1 MKNFLILFVFIV
13 CTNVFAQTNNYH
25 DTQGKI
31 EISDNGQSVY
41 TLPIAMPPSIQDV
54 GPTINLVY
62 SSGQLGGIAGQ
73 GWGISS
79 ISNISRVSTRID
91 IDGFVDGVDFDS
103 NDKLAFDGQ
112 RLILVSG
119 TYWAD
124 GSIYKTEVLS
134 NSKIELKGSGAS
146 MYFIATSP
154 DGSRAWYGNYGGM
167 NATDLTAY
175 YITRFEDTNGNF
187 ITYHYSKPF
196 NKALCIGEIKF
207 SANVNGVTT
216 PFNAIKFNYRLAKRA
231 ESAYVKGLKHEKV
244 EILDNVEVK
253 TNNLLFRKYQLTHSI
268 DPKLGYER
276 VSQIQEFN
284 AALEPA
290 NPVVFDYDT
299 TVTTASGSETETYY
313 SNNLYFN
320 NIELSGDFD
329 GDGRLD
335 FIADNGLYRNL
346 FQGSS
351 GQAPLS
357 LPSVLSTI
365 RKEAKFSAT
374 TLQNDKLNQ
383 FNSIVAA
390 DETLHNISFKV
401 YNYDQ
406 NNIINSYSKQIL
418 LENIG
423 NNPNDIIVQTP
434 IRPGSS
440 LQPQYLKKT
449 NEYLE
454 GDFNGDGISEVL
466 IVSTAA
472 EFSSGSGR
480 AITIGNWGYRYHLLD
495 LNPNSSNVLDS
506 KGFVKIQ
513 NSTLL
518 DGYLNSVDNPKEL
531 MANTVKLF
539 NRFVLDANGD
549 GKSDV
554 LIINDN
560 KTYKIVTFN
569 QLNVAPWIEA
579 ELIGEGTLDKYSK
592 TKQILFGDYNGDG
605 KMDIMIPDSEG
616 GPNDSL
622 WHIYYSNPKPTGG
635 AFFEK
640 ESHNIVEY
648 WPNTGSYYKTQT
660 HFNRYYALDTN
671 NDGKSDLVRVWY
683 KYAKQNWTINN
694 HDTNWEITTFANNT
708 GNSQV
713 TGVNKFTAD
722 YTSPSD
728 HFSGS
733 PDLIV
738 PIVSNYR
745 YAGLNRDM
753 VVVHNHNNK
762 AFYIDFSKDVSKDNR
777 ISKITSS
784 GGNIVDEIEYAVME
798 PSSSNSGFGNM
809 NEFYSS
815 SNSVNYPFVEIKRI
829 PTSYLVGKLKN
840 SVNGVTRYQD
850 FKYHG
855 LQVHLHGLGSIGYKK
870 TARSEWYQNATSK
883 RLWTVTENRSD
894 WRGATERVYV
904 QLLNDGSNFT
914 FVNSGNPAG
923 IVNSSKNVFDTT
935 FQNGNYKIWLK
946 EKLSEDF
953 ISGVNTLVSYEYDP
967 LYLLPEKMTTK
978 NYTTSSSNPD
988 ATKTITTIFDNL
1000 PSGAGSNYYIGR
1012 PREINTLTAAY
1023 NDTFASKEKFSYL
1036 NNKLIKTEKK
1046 GNLGTG
1052 IDKYLVEEFGYN
1064 SIGNV
1069 IKKTIK
1075 SSGYIAPDAIVAPRI
1090 VEYTYDSTERF
1101 VKTIKDIEGL
1111 VSTNVSYHPLYGL
1124 VTESKSVYG
1133 LTTKTQFDNWGKA
1146 IKITDY
1152 LNKNVNIS
1160 YTKSNNEYTVS
1171 KNGDDGSGSVEIS
1184 DALGRIIK
1192 TGAKNINGDWTYK
1205 SVEYDIKGRKFKESE
1220 PYYNSPTLWTEY
1232 TFDDYNR
1239 ILSTKTPTG
1248 LTTSLTYTG
1257 LTVSGTDG
1265 TKSTSSTKNANGHVI
1280 SSSDN
1285 GEVITFKYYAN
1296 GNLKESDYNGT
1307 KVKMKYDEWGRKTEL
1322 DDPSAGTYNYKQNV
1336 LGEVYYEKTPNGLT
1350 EIEYDDFGKISQKKI
1365 VGLNT
1370 NSKETYTYD
1379 TISKL
1384 ITKLRF
1390 DDVQNGTFTVNNYGY
1405 DNYKRLNFKDES
1417 GFLAYFQQA
1426 IQFDAFGRP
1435 EKQLY
1440 TAINTS
1446 DNKRSDKWVRNTY
1459 KNGFHWQIL
1468 DDATNQILWQTNNV
1482 NERGQLTT
1490 ANYGNGIGLNQGYDQ
1505 FGYLQHSRHF
1515 NVMVTPVVDVLN
1527 LYTTFE
1533 QQRGNLKSRTNSLFN
1548 WTENFDYDSFDRL
1561 AKYTNAQ
1568 GIQVEQVYEQ
1578 DGRIKEN
1585 TNGKYNYSNNA
1596 KKYQNTS
1603 IDITAEAKAYYSN
1616 REGVFNDAMEQKSG
1630 WQIYEPSVFSFDAT
1644 VSHTTGNS
1652 SLKIANTSAT
1662 EKVVHSENWIAID
1675 NAVPTEYT
1683 YSAWVKSDG
1692 TNPEAEIFLFMKTAN
1707 ETGYFTLVDQKV
1719 SATSTGWT
1727 QIEKTFLVPANI
1739 KKINIRLDNNNVG
1752 NLWFDDVHIRRTS
1765 NATSSQRELNIS
1777 YNTWKSP
1784 YEIEETGVDRISFSY
1799 NHMNNRSSMFYG
1811 GLETDKMQRQ
1821 FRKHYAADGSMEIKH
1836 NRATGAVEFVTYIGG
1851 DGYSAPVVLKSDG
1864 TTQEYLYLHRDYLG
1878 SIVAITNQAGTVV
1891 EKRLFDAWGDIIK
1904 IVDAQ
1909 GTVLTNF
1916 AVLDRGY
1923 TGHEHL
1929 QSVGLVHMNGRLYD
1943 AKLHRFLQPD
1953 NYIQDPYNSQ
1963 NYNRYGYVLN
1973 NPLKYSDPSGE
1984 EFTLLGA
1991 VIVGT
1996 VVAITSYTITALVSD
2011 VPFNIQGALLSAA
2024 VGATTSAVTFGIGSA
2039 ASTISNF
2046 YLRAG
2051 VQAVAHGTFQGT
2063 MSELQGGTFIS
2074 GFASGSLSSIAS
2086 SAFMGGSSFESDGCE
2101 IDGSGW
2107 QGAGKFSQSTVG
2119 TLAFGTIAG
2128 GAGASLTGGNFWQ
2141 GAATGLIVSGLNH
2154 LAHKVFVKTLKGYVL
2169 INDEYDLGDE
2179 IEIKL
2184 FYEYNTRSKDLTITE
2199 KSINRTVAF
2208 ATLTQDPIIMESVTE
2223 LNYNMTLHRYGDS
2236 IENVIHFRV
2245 KVGGPSIGFQKASI
2259 KVADYILNYKIG
2271 LTFMQ
2276 NLNKGFENSYRM
2288 YGAVRDY
2295 SMNNGWVAS
2304 LPNLQ
2309 IKSFTGKRYE

>member
-1 MKNFLILFVFIV
+1 MKKILFLFVIIV
-13 CTNVFAQTNNYH
+13 CANVFAQTNNYH

-54 GPTINLVY
+54 GPKIDLVY
-62 SSGQLGGIAGQ
+62 SSGQMGGIAGQ

-79 ISNISRVSTRID
+79 ISNISRISTRID

-124 GSIYKTEVLS
+124 GSVYKTEVLS

-175 YITRFEDTNGNF
+175 YITRFEDVNGNF
-187 ITYHYSKPF
+187 ITYHYEKPY
-196 NKALCIGEIKF
+196 NKALCIVEIKF
-207 SANVNGVTT
+207 SANVNGQTT
-216 PFNAIKFNYRLAKRA
+216 PLNAIKFNYRLAQRA

-244 EILDNVEVK
+244 EILDNIEVK
-253 TNNLLFRKYQLTHSI
+253 TNNLLFRKYQLTHI
-268 DPKLGYER
+268 VDPQLGYER

-284 AALEPA
+284 GALEPA
-290 NPVVFDYDT
+290 NPIVFDYDT

-351 GQAPLS
+351 GQAPVI
-357 LPSVLSTI
+357 LPSSFSSI
-365 RKEAKFSAT
+365 RKEAKFTAT
-374 TLQNDKLNQ
+374 TLSNNKLNQ
-383 FNSIVAA
+383 FNSLVGA
-390 DETLHNISFKV
+390 DETLNNITFKV

-406 NNIINSYSKQIL
+406 NNIINTYNKQIL
-418 LENIG
+418 FENIG
-423 NNPNDIIVQTP
+423 NNPNDVASSGI
-434 IRPGSS
+434 GSIN
-440 LQPQYLKKT
+440 QNPRPQYLKKT

-454 GDFNGDGISEVL
+454 GDFNGDGISEVM
-466 IVSTAA
+466 IISSVA
-472 EFSSGSGR
+472 EFTSGSGR
-480 AITIGNWGYRYHLLD
+480 ALITTNRGYKYHLLD
-495 LNPNSSNVLDS
+495 LNPNSSSLLGS
-506 KGFVKIQ
+506 KGFVNIE
-513 NSTLL
+513 NSTVL
-518 DGYLNSVDNPKEL
+518 DGYLPNIEDPRASVQ
-531 MANTVKLF
+531 NTLKLY

-560 KTYKIVTFN
+560 KTYKVVTFN
-569 QLNVAPWIEA
+569 QLNQAPWVEA
-579 ELIGEGTLDKYSK
+579 ELIGEGILDKYSK

-605 KMDIMIPDSEG
+605 KTDIMIPDSEG

-635 AFFEK
+635 TFFEK

-648 WPNTGSYYKTQT
+648 WPNTGSYYNTQT
-660 HFNRYYALDTN
+660 HFSKYYALDTN

-683 KYAKQNWTINN
+683 KYAKQSWTINN
-694 HDTNWEITTFANNT
+694 HDTNWQITTFANNT

-713 TGVNKFTAD
+713 VGVNKFTAD

-738 PIVSNYR
+738 PVVSNYR
-745 YAGLNRDM
+745 YVGLNKDL

-762 AFYIDFSKDVSKDNR
+762 IFYIDFTKDVAKDNR
-777 ISKITSS
+777 IAKVTSS
-784 GGNIVDEIEYAVME
+784 GGGIIDEVEYKAME
-798 PSSSNSGFGNM
+798 SSSLNNGFGSLS
-809 NEFYSS
+809 EFYSS
-815 SNSVNYPFVEIKRI
+815 SNSVNYPFVEIKRT
-829 PTSYLVGKLKN
+829 PTSYLVSKLKN
-840 SVNGVTRYQD
+840 TVDGVIRLQD
-850 FKYHG
+850 FRYHG
-855 LQVHLHGLGSIGYKK
+855 LQVHLHGLGSIGFKK
-870 TARSEWYQNATSK
+870 TARSEWYQNETSK

-904 QLLNDGSNFT
+904 QLLNDGSSFT

-923 IVNSSKNVFDTT
+923 IVNSSKNVFDAT

-967 LYLLPEKMTTK
+967 LYLLPEKVTTK

-988 ATKTITTIFDNL
+988 AIKTVTTIFDNL
-1000 PSGAGSNYYIGR
+1000 PNGTGSNYYIGR
-1012 PREINTLTAAY
+1012 PLEINSQTVAY
-1023 NDTFASKEKFSYL
+1023 NDTFTSKEKFSYT
-1036 NNKLIKTEKK
+1036 NNKLVRTEKK
-1046 GNLGTG
+1046 GNLAAG
-1052 IDKYLVEEFGYN
+1052 IDKYFVEEFGYN
-1064 SIGNV
+1064 SLGNL

-1075 SSGYIAPDAIVAPRI
+1075 SSGYVAPEAIVVPRV
-1090 VEYTYDSTERF
+1090 VEYTYDATERF
-1101 VKTIKDIEGL
+1101 VKTTKDIEGL
-1111 VSTNVSYHPLYGL
+1111 VSTNVAYHPLYGL
-1124 VTESKSVYG
+1124 VTETQSVYG

-1152 LNKNVNIS
+1152 LNNNVNIN
-1160 YTKSNNEYTVS
+1160 YTKTANQYTVT
-1171 KNGDDGSGSVEIS
+1171 KNGDDGSSSVEIS
-1184 DALGRIIK
+1184 DVLGRIIK

-1220 PYYNSPTLWTEY
+1220 PYYSSPTLWTEY

-1257 LTVSGTDG
+1257 LTVSGSDG
-1265 TKSTSSTKNANGHVI
+1265 TKTTSSTKNANGHVI

-1307 KVKMKYDEWGRKTEL
+1307 KVRMKYDEWGRKTEL
-1322 DDPSAGTYNYKQNV
+1322 IDPSAGTYNYKQNV

-1350 EIEYDDFGKISQKKI
+1350 EIKYDDFGKIIEKTI
-1365 VGLNT
+1365 VGTNT

-1379 TISKL
+1379 PTTKL
-1384 ITKLRF
+1384 ITHLRF
-1390 DDVQNGTFTVNNYGY
+1390 DDFQDNNFTNYTYGY
-1405 DNYKRLNFKDES
+1405 DGYKRLNFKDES
-1417 GFLAYFQQA
+1417 GFLAYYQQA
-1426 IQFDAFGRP
+1426 THFDAFGRP
-1435 EKQLY
+1435 ERQLY
-1440 TAINTS
+1440 TAINTTE
-1446 DNKRSDKWVRNTY
+1446 NKRSDKWVRNTY
-1459 KNGFHWQIL
+1459 KNGYHWQVL
-1468 DDATNQILWQTNNV
+1468 DNDSNQILWQTNNV
-1482 NERGQLTT
+1482 NERGQLTS
-1490 ANYGNGIGLNQGYDQ
+1490 ANYGNGIGLNQAYDQ

-1515 NVMVTPVVDVLN
+1515 NVLVTPVVDVLN

-1548 WTENFDYDSFDRL
+1548 WTENFEYDSFDRL
-1561 AKYTNAQ
+1561 TKYTNAQ
-1568 GIQVEQVYEQ
+1568 GIQVEQIYEQ

-1585 TNGKYNYSNNA
+1585 ANGKYNYNNSA

-1603 IDITAEAKAYYSN
+1603 IDVTAEAKAYYSN
-1616 REGVFNDAMEQKSG
+1616 REGVFNDAMEQQTG
-1630 WQIYEPSVFSFDAT
+1630 WSFYSTNLFSYDNT
-1644 VSHTTGNS
+1644 ISKTGTT
-1652 SLKIANTSAT
+1652 SLKINNPTTNEA
-1662 EKVVHSENWIAID
+1662 VVHSENWIAID

-1692 TNPEAEIFLFMKTAN
+1692 SNPQAEIFLFMKTEN

-1719 SATSTGWT
+1719 TATSTDWV

-1739 KKINIRLDNNNVG
+1739 KKLNIRLDNNSTGV
-1752 NLWFDDVHIRRTS
+1752 LWFDDVRIKRTS
-1765 NATSSQRELNIS
+1765 NASSTQRQLNIS

-1784 YEIEETGVDRISFSY
+1784 YQIEETGVDRISFSY
-1799 NHMNNRSSMFYG
+1799 NHMNNRSGMFYG
-1811 GLETDKMQRQ
+1811 GLQTDKMLRQ
-1821 FRKHYAADGSMEIKH
+1821 YRKHYSVDGSMEIKH
-1836 NRATGAVEFVTYIGG
+1836 NTVTGAVEFVTYIGG
-1851 DGYSAPVVLKSDG
+1851 DGYTAPVVYKSNG
-1864 TTQEYLYLHRDYLG
+1864 TTGEYLFLHRDYLG
-1878 SIVAITNQAGTVV
+1878 SIVAISDITGKVV
-1891 EKRLFDAWGDIIK
+1891 EKRLFDAWGETIK
-1904 IVDAQ
+1904 IVDGQ
-1909 GTVLTNF
+1909 GTILTNF

-1973 NPLKYSDPSGE
+1973 NPLKYNDPSGE
-1984 EFTLLGA
+1984 FFL
-1991 VIVGT
+1991 GT
-1996 VVAITSYTITALVSD
+1996 VITSITNGIQNLIKHGVNFDHYNWKQLDNAWKIDVGSFKGNFGQIINNLTWGSVTNSLGNLVSHGYNLAGQVD
-2011 VPFNIQGALLSAA
+2011 GVTHLAGATAIETKRSGTEAFALGSYLNGPKGFEANWRDHLFVHEYGHYVQSQWFGPLFVPVI
-2024 VGATTSAVTFGIGSA
+2024 ATTSLASTLEVGGEDHRTRWFEVHASRMGAKYFDKHYGSGADGYVQNSVDYFDYESFSRGGFSPYNNPRFGTRSQGSA
-2039 ASTISNF
+2039 HPTSGARFSWWDI
-2046 YLRAG
+2046 G
-2051 VQAVAHGTFQGT
+2051 VPLLTPLV
-2063 MSELQGGTFIS
+2063 L
-2074 GFASGSLSSIAS
+2074 SLI
-2086 SAFMGGSSFESDGCE
+2086 F
-2101 IDGSGW
+2101 
-2107 QGAGKFSQSTVG
+2107 
-2119 TLAFGTIAG
+2119 
-2128 GAGASLTGGNFWQ
+2128 
-2141 GAATGLIVSGLNH
+2141 
-2154 LAHKVFVKTLKGYVL
+2154 
-2169 INDEYDLGDE
+2169 
-2179 IEIKL
+2179 
-2184 FYEYNTRSKDLTITE
+2184 
-2199 KSINRTVAF
+2199 
-2208 ATLTQDPIIMESVTE
+2208 
-2223 LNYNMTLHRYGDS
+2223 
-2236 IENVIHFRV
+2236 
-2245 KVGGPSIGFQKASI
+2245 
-2259 KVADYILNYKIG
+2259 
-2271 LTFMQ
+2271 
-2276 NLNKGFENSYRM
+2276 
-2288 YGAVRDY
+2288 
-2295 SMNNGWVAS
+2295 
-2304 LPNLQ
+2304 
-2309 IKSFTGKRYE
+2309 